1 MRKFSKIENWNI
13 RKIIILKTE
22 CHLKLQNLMYNG
34 SLSGY

>member
-1 MRKFSKIENWNI
+1 MRKFSKIENI